1 MFGSAK
7 LVMIGIV
14 AIGLSGG
21 AAYVY
26 KLKADNVILKENNI
40 KLEESVSSQQAV
52 IEQQKKDFSNI
63 MEANKRLQET
73 TVTLAKEMAA
83 LDDKFNKTNSS
94 GKKRDIGDLVIN

>member
-26 KLKADNVILKENNI
+26 KLKADNVILK
-40 KLEESVSSQQAV
+40 
-52 IEQQKKDFSNI
+52 
-63 MEANKRLQET
+63 
-73 TVTLAKEMAA
+73 
-83 LDDKFNKTNSS
+83 
-94 GKKRDIGDLVIN
+94 

>member
-63 MEANKRLQET
+63 MEANK
-73 TVTLAKEMAA
+73 
-83 LDDKFNKTNSS
+83 
-94 GKKRDIGDLVIN
+94 

>member
-52 IEQQKKDFSNI
+52 IEQQKKDFLISWKRTKDCK
-63 MEANKRLQET
+63 KRL
-73 TVTLAKEMAA
+73 L
-83 LDDKFNKTNSS
+83 L
-94 GKKRDIGDLVIN
+94 